1 MEIDVIAEDRPVIP
15 DPTAGA
21 TVTLVSGDLSIPA
34 YLAQPPQPG
43 VWPGVV
49 VIQEVFGV
57 NAHIQSVCQ
66 RLARAGYIAIAPH
79 LYHRQVANFAVG
91 YAEADLMLGRH
102 YKMGTRTEELL
113 QDIQAAIAYLYSVAG
128 ARPGR
133 VGCLGFC
140 FGGHVAYLAATLP
153 PVKATASFYG
163 AGITTTTPGGGP
175 PTLGRTGEIGGT
187 LYGFFGEQDPLIP
200 LAEVDQIEAA
210 LVEHQVPHRIFRYPR
225 AGHGFF
231 CDQRDSYQPDAAQSA
246 WQQVLALFAATL
258 P

>member
-1 MEIDVIAEDRPVIP
+1 VIA
-15 DPTAGA
+15 DPTTAT

-34 YLAQPPQPG
+34 YLAQPPGTGP
-43 VWPGVV
+43 WPGVV

-66 RLARAGYIAIAPH
+66 RLAGAGYLAIAPH
-79 LYHRQVANFAVG
+79 IYHRQVANFAVG
-91 YAEADLMLGRH
+91 YTEADLALGRR
-102 YKMGTRTEELL
+102 YKLGTQAEELL
-113 QDIQAAIAYLYSVAG
+113 QDMQAAIAYLYSAAG
-128 ARPGR
+128 ARFGG

-153 PVKATASFYG
+153 QVKATASFYG

-175 PTLGRTGEIGGT
+175 PTLGRTGDIGGT

-210 LVEHQVPHRIFRYPR
+210 LVQHQVPHRLFRYPG

-231 CDQRDSYQPDAAQSA
+231 CDQRDSYQPEAANHA